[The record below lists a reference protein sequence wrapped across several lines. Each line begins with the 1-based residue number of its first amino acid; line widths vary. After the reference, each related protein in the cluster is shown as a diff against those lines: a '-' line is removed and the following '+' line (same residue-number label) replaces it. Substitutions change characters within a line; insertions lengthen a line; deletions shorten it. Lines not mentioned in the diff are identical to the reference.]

1 MNTEATIFT
10 KPITRVEIIRPARKD
25 TMQGTLAAFF
35 FGVPLFALL
44 LWAAFLG
51 VANDIFNVELT
62 YWQCLLLILGWKA
75 LNFGNSV
82 NLFTSKH
89 PDDK

>member
-1 MNTEATIFT
+1 MI
-10 KPITRVEIIRPARKD
+10 ITPVSIVRPSRKE
-25 TMQGTLAAFF
+25 TAPGTLVAFF
-35 FGVPLFALL
+35 VALPLFALL

-51 VANDIFNVELT
+51 VANDLFNVELT

-75 LNFGNSV
+75 LNFGNPT

-89 PDDK
+89 PDDA